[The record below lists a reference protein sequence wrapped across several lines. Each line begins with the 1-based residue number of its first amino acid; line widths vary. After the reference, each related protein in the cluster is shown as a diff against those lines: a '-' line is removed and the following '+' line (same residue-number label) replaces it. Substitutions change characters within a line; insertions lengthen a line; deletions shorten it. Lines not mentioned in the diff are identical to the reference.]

1 MKKERGSITI
11 ITLITILFML
21 SFLIS
26 TYVIISNRRQAQTEI
41 KRETQE
47 IYEDNVEDIDE
58 IYNSYFAEDNEV
70 IPIYTLEQL
79 FKVGTG
85 EKAVIN
91 NKIYTLTSSANY
103 NLMTNLDFKTADY
116 EGKIPT
122 ENVTWTETVV
132 ETETLTNQITNFE
145 YTGTAQQ
152 YIAPA
157 TGTYKLQV
165 WGAQGGHYRESYG
178 AGGLGGY
185 SVGNITL
192 QQEDIL
198 YVYVGQ
204 QGGYKTSTGTATVT
218 DGYNGGGGAS
228 YYGGT
233 GGGATDIRTTGG
245 TWDNSS
251 SLLSRIIVAGGGGG
265 AQGRASTRY
274 QADGGYGGGSI
285 GGAGTYYNGNFS
297 TTYTGKGGQQTAGGA
312 AGRYSS
318 YPATA
323 GSFGKGGTA
332 GRYTSTTYRGSG
344 GRWPVAGM
352 EAGGG
357 AYRYAGG
364 GGGSGFV
371 WTSATASNVPSGY
384 TPTSEYYL
392 TDANTYS
399 GNTSFTSTS
408 GGTETGHSGNG
419 YARITLISG
428 TMQTTKEVTKQAKR
442 WINISRQQQ
451 NGTFTGTFNY
461 NGNKIIETDST
472 GKETIHS

>member
-1 MKKERGSITI
+1 MKKEHGSITI
-11 ITLITILFML
+11 ITLVTILFML

-47 IYEDNVEDIDE
+47 IYEDNVEDIDA
-58 IYNSYFAEDNEV
+58 IYNSYLAEEGET

-85 EKAVIN
+85 KKAIIN

-103 NLMTNLDFKTADY
+103 ILMNNLNFKTTDY
-116 EGKIPT
+116 EGQIPT
-122 ENVTWTETVV
+122 ETTTWTETIIT
-132 ETETLTNQITNFE
+132 TETLTNQITNFE
-145 YTGTAQQ
+145 YTGAAQQ

-157 TGTYKLQV
+157 TGTYNLQV
-165 WGAQGGHYRESYG
+165 WGAQGGYYNASYG
-178 AGGLGGY
+178 TGGLGGY

-192 QQEDIL
+192 QKGDIL

-204 QGGYKTSTGTATVT
+204 QGGYKTSTGNAAVT

-228 YYGGT
+228 YYGGS
-233 GGGATDIRTTGG
+233 GGGATDIRTIGG

-274 QADGGYGGGSI
+274 KANGGYGGGTT
-285 GGAGTYYNGNFS
+285 GGDGTYSNGNS
-297 TTYTGKGGQQTAGGA
+297 LTTYTGKGGTQTAGGA
-312 AGRYSS
+312 QGRYTS

-344 GRWPVAGM
+344 GRRRRLVWRPEVVLIGM
-352 EAGGG
+352 PEAEGVQDLYGLLQQLPM
-357 AYRYAGG
+357 YQQDILY
-364 GGGSGFV
+364 
-371 WTSATASNVPSGY
+371 
-384 TPTSEYYL
+384 
-392 TDANTYS
+392 
-399 GNTSFTSTS
+399 
-408 GGTETGHSGNG
+408 
-419 YARITLISG
+419 
-428 TMQTTKEVTKQAKR
+428 
-442 WINISRQQQ
+442 QQ
-451 NGTFTGTFNY
+451 N
-461 NGNKIIETDST
+461 II
-472 GKETIHS
+472 